1 MRTIGLLSA
10 SSAFALAVALSS
22 SPASAFNAVDWNWN
36 SDAITN
42 ISAEFNIRTD
52 FIGWGLTQV
61 ERLQVMAG
69 NMSAYADGSN
79 ASYSGAGGY
88 YDTSGVAPIYIVN
101 KQTQT
106 IAQAAAN
113 TAGADGE
120 GGLDALISAGGAV
133 HHLVSEQGP
142 GDQIIIVDDVTL
154 DLSSDIDQNINQNA
168 RNVALQ
174 INHIH
179 VDLGDSPAWQAP
191 VDALDHLAKVEISAT
206 AISNIASVES
216 QHVTMVHDG
225 QIAFGGFNQIGGDYD
240 HANGGTEQAVLANLE
255 LANWIDHDGYTFGTS
270 GNRNFDMLLLGWT
283 ASQFGLL
290 EKGYNVAVANGNDIY
305 NAAVDVNATAAANI
319 HTVSVDSLLESGPS
333 AYRYKIASD
342 NIAMVDLNQF
352 GYMDTYAQATAM
364 NHSIHG
370 YSNLGKLEVPALKVT
385 ASALGNVSTV
395 TNKFS
400 GSAD

>member
-1 MRTIGLLSA
+1 MRKAGLLSA
-10 SSAFALAVALSS
+10 ASAFALAVALS

-36 SDAITN
+36 SDNVTN
-42 ISAEFNIRTD
+42 VWADFSIDTD

-69 NMSAYADGSN
+69 NMTAYADGSN
-79 ASYSGAGGY
+79 ASYTGAGGY
-88 YDTSGVAPIYIVN
+88 YDTSGVAPIFIIN

-106 IAQAAAN
+106 IAQNAEN
-113 TAGADGE
+113 TALGDGE
-120 GGLDALISAGGAV
+120 GGGALISAGGAV
-133 HHLVSEQGP
+133 HHLISEQGP
-142 GDQIIIVDDVTL
+142 GDQIIVLSNVDLNLNT
-154 DLSSDIDQNINQNA
+154 DIDQSIEQNA
-168 RNVALQ
+168 KNLAVQ
-174 INHIH
+174 VNNIY
-179 VDLGDSPAWQAP
+179 VDLGEGAAWQAP
-191 VDALDHLAKVEISAT
+191 INALDHLAKVEISAT
-206 AISNIASVES
+206 AISNIASVDS

-225 QIAFGGFNQIGGDYD
+225 QIAFGGFNQIGGNYDYE
-240 HANGGTEQAVLANLE
+240 GSEQAVLANLE

-270 GNRNFDMLLLGWT
+270 GNRNFDMLLLAWT

-290 EKGYNVAVANGNDIY
+290 EKGYNVAVANGNDIT

-319 HTVSVDSLLESGPS
+319 HTVSVDSILESGPS
-333 AYRYKIASD
+333 GYGYTIASD

-364 NHSIHG
+364 NHSING
-370 YSNLGKLEVPALKVT
+370 YSHLGKLEAPVLKVT

-395 TNKFS
+395 TNKFG